1 MPLGCIVCTALIV
14 SQPLVYP
21 YTNGNFG
28 HSRVVSIYYSVGLLS
43 LLASTNRAIPTSL
56 RTWSERQCRASRFLF
71 VFIVL
76 IYKISVAVV
85 LDRKSGNGIRIGVIL
100 SKAKQ
105 PLGR

>member
-1 MPLGCIVCTALIV
+1 M
-14 SQPLVYP
+14 YP
-21 YTNGNFG
+21 YANGNFG
-28 HSRVVSIYYSVGLLS
+28 HIGVVSISYTAWGFLS
-43 LLASTNRAIPTSL
+43 LLVPTNRAIPTSL
-56 RTWSERQCRASRFLF
+56 KEWSERQCRASRFLF